1 MAASHL
7 PAAQFAPTGQDSAF
21 VPPVPESVNDLG
33 IPRSMLEQIV
43 LKTLYFRGDLT
54 GRLLANALGVN
65 YSVIEPII
73 SHLKRQH
80 QLVVRASLGLGDIS
94 ATFTLTDEGR
104 ALAKQYAEG
113 NAYFGRIPV
122 PLDQYT
128 SGVGLQRRRGNWL
141 TIDMLRKAFGHM
153 VVQDRLLW
161 QVGPAVNSGKSLLI
175 YGQPGN
181 GKTYLAEALFN
192 IDSDPVYIPSAVECQ
207 GHIIQLYDPVY
218 HHRLDSDE
226 TEISAF
232 SHDREFDG
240 RWLSIR
246 RPFIVSGG
254 ELTLDMLDLS
264 FNPGSM
270 TYDAPLQLKA
280 NNGIYL
286 IDDFGRQRVTP
297 AEILNRWIV
306 PMERGVDF
314 LNFQTGGK
322 ARVPFETFLLFSSNL
337 KPEQLGDE
345 AFLRR
350 IQYKMLVR
358 NPDEAEFIHIFRR
371 FAQSEGLEVDPAV
384 LDSFID
390 KHYHREGKHF
400 RRCHPRDVLTH
411 AIDLIRFE
419 RLEFRLTAELLDRS
433 FEMTFVT
440 EEHDE

>member
-1 MAASHL
+1 M
-7 PAAQFAPTGQDSAF
+7 PATDSTAVQRAPSDQDPRF
-21 VPPVPESVNDLG
+21 VPAVPDSLDDLG
-33 IPRSMLEQIV
+33 IPRAMLEQFV
-43 LKTLYFRGDLT
+43 LKTLYFRGDLS

-65 YSVIEPII
+65 YSVIEPVIA
-73 SHLKRQH
+73 HLKRQH

-94 ATFTLTDEGR
+94 ATFTLTDDGR
-104 ALAKQYAEG
+104 ALAKQFSEA
-113 NAYFGRIPV
+113 NAYSGRIPV
-122 PLDQYT
+122 PLDQYAA
-128 SGVGLQRRRGNWL
+128 GVGRQRHRGNWL
-141 TIDMLRKAFGHM
+141 TIDMLRKAFNHM
-153 VVQDRLLW
+153 VVQERLLW

-181 GKTYLAEALFN
+181 GKTYLADALFN
-192 IDSDPVYIPSAVECQ
+192 IDSDPVYIPSAIECQ
-207 GHIIQLYDPVY
+207 GHIIQLFDPVH
-218 HHRLDSDE
+218 HHRLDTDE
-226 TEISAF
+226 SEISAF
-232 SHDREFDG
+232 SHDRQFDG
-240 RWLSIR
+240 RWLLVR

-264 FNPGSM
+264 YAPASKI
-270 TYDAPLQLKA
+270 YDAPLQLKA

-297 AEILNRWIV
+297 AEVLNRWIV
-306 PMERGVDF
+306 PMERRIDF

-322 ARVPFETFLLFSSNL
+322 ARVPFETFLIFSSNL

-358 NPDEAEFIHIFRR
+358 NPDEGEFLQIFRR
-371 FAQSEGLEVDPAV
+371 FAQAEGLEVDPSV

-390 KHYHREGKHF
+390 KHYHREGKRF

-411 AIDLIRFE
+411 AVDLIRFE
-419 RLEFRLTAELLDRS
+419 RLEFRITAELLDRS

-440 EEHDE
+440 EEHDD

>member
-1 MAASHL
+1 
-7 PAAQFAPTGQDSAF
+7 
-21 VPPVPESVNDLG
+21 
-33 IPRSMLEQIV
+33 MLEQIV

-65 YSVIEPII
+65 YSVIEPVI

-80 QLVVRASLGLGDIS
+80 HLVVRASLGLGDIS

-104 ALAKQYAEG
+104 VLAKQYSEI
-113 NAYFGRIPV
+113 NSYSGRIPV

-128 SGVGLQRRRGNWL
+128 SSVAMQRHRGNWL

-192 IDSDPVYIPSAVECQ
+192 IDADPVYIPAAVECQ
-207 GHIIQLYDPVY
+207 GHIIQLFDPVY
-218 HHRLDSDE
+218 HHRLDTDE

-232 SHDREFDG
+232 AHDRQFDG
-240 RWLSIR
+240 RFLLVR

-264 FNPGSM
+264 YSPGAK

-286 IDDFGRQRVTP
+286 IDDFGRQRATP
-297 AEILNRWIV
+297 VEVLNRWIV
-306 PMERGVDF
+306 PMERRIDF
-314 LNFQTGGK
+314 LNFETGGK
-322 ARVPFETFLLFSSNL
+322 ARVPFETFLIFSSNL

-358 NPDEAEFIHIFRR
+358 NPDESEFITIFRR
-371 FAQSEGLEVDPAV
+371 FAQAEGLEVDPAV

-390 KHYHREGKHF
+390 KQYHRAGKRF

-419 RLEFRLTAELLDRS
+419 RLETRITAELLDRS

-440 EEHDE
+440 EEHDD

>member
-1 MAASHL
+1 MPVSESAI
-7 PAAQFAPTGQDSAF
+7 APQALGDQDPRF
-21 VPPVPESVNDLG
+21 VPAVPESIDQLG
-33 IPRSMLEQIV
+33 IPRAMLEQIV

-65 YSVIEPII
+65 YSVIEPVI
-73 SHLKRQH
+73 SHLKRHH
-80 QLVVRASLGLGDIS
+80 QVVVRASLGLGDIS
-94 ATFTLTDEGR
+94 ATFTLTDDGR
-104 ALAKQYAEG
+104 ILAKQYAES
-113 NAYFGRIPV
+113 NVYSGRIPV
-122 PLDQYT
+122 PLDQYA
-128 SGVGLQRRRGNWL
+128 SGVGLQRHRGNWL
-141 TIDMLRKAFGHM
+141 TIEMLRKAFGHM

-181 GKTYLAEALFN
+181 GKTYLAEALFG
-192 IDSDPVYIPSAVECQ
+192 IDSDPVYIPSAIECQ
-207 GHIIQLYDPVY
+207 GHIIQLFDPVY
-218 HHRLDSDE
+218 HHRLDIEES
-226 TEISAF
+226 EISAF
-232 SHDREFDG
+232 SHDRQFDG
-240 RWLSIR
+240 RWLLVR

-264 FNPGSM
+264 FNPGSR

-297 AEILNRWIV
+297 AEVLNRWIV
-306 PMERGVDF
+306 PMERRIDF

-322 ARVPFETFLLFSSNL
+322 ARVPFETFLIFSSNL

-358 NPDEAEFIHIFRR
+358 NPDEAEFLQIFRR
-371 FAQSEGLEVDPAV
+371 FAQAEGLEVDPAV
-384 LDSFID
+384 LDSFVD
-390 KHYHREGKHF
+390 KHYHRAGKHF

-440 EEHDE
+440 EEHED